1 MGMRLATRPLHGAGQ
16 GLRLR
21 RVNTEVWKTHGKPPL
36 TKIVATIGPAS
47 EHMPTLQQC
56 ARARHPASQCEC
68 ACECACPEPGC

>member
-21 RVNTEVWKTHGKPPL
+21 MVNTEVWKTHGKPPL

-56 ARARHPASQCEC
+56 ARAHHPASQSDLRMRVRV
-68 ACECACPEPGC
+68 P